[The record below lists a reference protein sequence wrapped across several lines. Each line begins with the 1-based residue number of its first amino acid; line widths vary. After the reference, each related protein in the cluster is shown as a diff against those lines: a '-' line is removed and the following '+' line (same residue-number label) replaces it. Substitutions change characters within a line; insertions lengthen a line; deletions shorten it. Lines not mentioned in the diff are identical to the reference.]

1 MVSPAPPSLIICCLA
16 WLRYECL
23 PALARRIGQATAP
36 AIEAQAA
43 AGNEY
48 A

>member
-1 MVSPAPPSLIICCLA
+1 MICCLA

-23 PALARRIGQATAP
+23 PSLARRIRQATAP
-36 AIEAQAA
+36 AIEAVSE